1 MSVED
6 SLEEWGKMGR
16 IGLVNRR
23 IVEMGNVHQIIAVLA
38 FHLRTADS
46 NRGRTPRMVAA
57 TGFGV
62 KGRINFQALHV
73 IELTGCQLSHFLVIK
88 ENMRRN
94 HLLVNRIREEAWI
107 LQFIVP
113 RFSYVHI
120 ADDVEHIFS

>member
-23 IVEMGNVHQIIAVLA
+23 IVEMGNVHQIVAVLA

-62 KGRINFQALHV
+62 KGRIDRQALHV
-73 IELTGCQLSHFLVIK
+73 TELSGCQLGHLMAIEEDV
-88 ENMRRN
+88 RREY
-94 HLLVNRIREEAWI
+94 LLVNRIREEAWI

-113 RFSYVHI
+113 
-120 ADDVEHIFS
+120 